1 MMANIIGFLFV
12 MCRLLSFVLLV
23 DGLRDYVEE
32 AGELI
37 TKTLYAALLEE
48 LNGANLRIAA
58 TNVSAISNIAFH
70 TFYKGY

>member
-1 MMANIIGFLFV
+1 
-12 MCRLLSFVLLV
+12 VLLV

-37 TKTLYAALLEE
+37 AKTLYAALLEE

-58 TNVSAISNIAFH
+58 TNVSAISNICFSY
-70 TFYKGY
+70 FL